1 MKNGGDANM
10 DLATKKLAE
19 YVRDKGY
26 SLLNVSK
33 KTGIPY
39 GRLYPCFSGKR
50 SLRADEFLIVCKF
63 LEKDPFQFSEEMCK
77 RKSQDSGQEKP
88 A

>member
-1 MKNGGDANM
+1 M

>member
-39 GRLYPCFSGKR
+39 GRLYPCFSGKG
-50 SLRADEFLIVCKF
+50 A
-63 LEKDPFQFSEEMCK
+63 
-77 RKSQDSGQEKP
+77 
-88 A
+88 